1 MHCRAKEH
9 LSKFNSK
16 KDHIR
21 KESAFIKHLENT
33 HGGRDQ
39 EKEFSPYFEI
49 EILKAYSKAFTKC
62 VEEGTLIGSHK
73 GKVLNSKS
81 EWHQAKV
88 IRTTITVIQGGAEVL
103 EQEEGVE
110 GQVAGQAARQGA
122 GQGAGQP
129 AGQGARQ
136 PAGQG
141 AGLGAPT
148 SREPQMTRRSRG

>member
-1 MHCRAKEH
+1 MGEGTR
-9 LSKFNSK
+9 K
-16 KDHIR
+16 KQFFD
-21 KESAFIKHLENT
+21 
-33 HGGRDQ
+33 
-39 EKEFSPYFEI
+39 YFEI
-49 EILKAYSKAFTKC
+49 EILRAYSKAFTKC
-62 VEEGTLIGSHK
+62 VEEGTLIASHK
-73 GKVLNSKS
+73 GEILNSKS

-88 IRTTITVIQGGAEVL
+88 IRTTTTVIQGGAEVL
-103 EQEEGVE
+103 RQQEGGE

-148 SREPQMTRRSRG
+148 SQGPRVTRRSRG

>member
-1 MHCRAKEH
+1 M
-9 LSKFNSK
+9 
-16 KDHIR
+16 

-39 EKEFSPYFEI
+39 EKEFSHYFEI
-49 EILKAYSKAFTKC
+49 EILKSYSKAFTKC
-62 VEEGTLIGSHK
+62 VEEGTLIASHK
-73 GKVLNSKS
+73 GEVLNSKS
-81 EWHQAKV
+81 EWHQANV
-88 IRTTITVIQGGAEVL
+88 IRTTTTVIQGGAEVL
-103 EQEEGVE
+103 RQEEGVE
-110 GQVAGQAARQGA
+110 

-148 SREPQMTRRSRG
+148 SREPQVTRRSRG